1 MEEKIRNLIEGE
13 VLKLGVSI
21 DSVEY
26 VKEGSNYF
34 LRIVIDRDEPI
45 DIDKCVEVTNV
56 INKSDVGKWFKDKI
70 VAIGDGNNDAE
81 MMEKADIGIGFGAIR
96 DIAPAVLERASHAI
110 YTEKKLCEF
119 LNDLVGDIW
128 E

>member
-21 DSVEY
+21 DSIEY
-26 VKEGSNYF
+26 VKEWQNYF

-56 INKSDVGKWFKDKI
+56 INPLLDDIDFIDDSYILDITTKEKG
-70 VAIGDGNNDAE
+70 GDYE
-81 MMEKADIGIGFGAIR
+81 
-96 DIAPAVLERASHAI
+96 
-110 YTEKKLCEF
+110 
-119 LNDLVGDIW
+119 
-128 E
+128 

>member
-26 VKEGSNYF
+26 VKEGQNYF

-56 INKSDVGKWFKDKI
+56 INPLLDDIDFIDESYILDITTKEKG
-70 VAIGDGNNDAE
+70 GNNE
-81 MMEKADIGIGFGAIR
+81 Q
-96 DIAPAVLERASHAI
+96 
-110 YTEKKLCEF
+110 
-119 LNDLVGDIW
+119 
-128 E
+128 

>member
-1 MEEKIRNLIEGE
+1 MEEKIRSLIEEE

-26 VKEGSNYF
+26 VKEGQNYF

-56 INKSDVGKWFKDKI
+56 INPLLDNIDFIDDSYILEVWSKEKG
-70 VAIGDGNNDAE
+70 GDYE
-81 MMEKADIGIGFGAIR
+81 
-96 DIAPAVLERASHAI
+96 
-110 YTEKKLCEF
+110 
-119 LNDLVGDIW
+119 
-128 E
+128 